1 VRGKLPTNNKFGS
14 LFFFLYLAEK
24 KMICN
29 KCSTYNPPQS
39 KFCYKCGNNLE
50 ENNKNFYNNFE
61 YKCNCGNILKPR
73 DRFCDKCNTWYPYTK
88 EQANI
93 SSDAIKQKNE
103 IRVIA
108 SERQINVS
116 GNSNNNYNKSPIDN
130 NIKQSHIDGSKNY
143 KKTLKNTKSGITKYL
158 IISIAVFLIISSIL
172 ILFLNKDKI
181 FNKTH
186 NTLLKFYPKKA
197 APGSLLYIDI
207 SDITTK
213 ENFNHLNV
221 FINNVEI
228 PIVSVD
234 EKIFIGRVPENA
246 SSGEISL
253 FSGGKKKLSSK
264 IEIIKPEKIFI
275 AREKIKSSNK
285 SQTIKFPEDIQVVV
299 PAGFVKNET
308 QIVLN
313 KIINAPEP
321 DILGCYQFFEYD
333 LKIGNYEQLP
343 DFIEISFPLKTE
355 LFSKDKAFEDQI
367 LAYRRD
373 VNFEDLTVLPYR
385 YDSNAERVYIYTDH
399 LSLAGVI
406 IIGGLVVGGV
416 VSILGP
422 EALDKISYDVYITP
436 QKNFRI
442 LYNKGIEKNSNFFED
457 GSWVSKYSP
466 QVLNTYNSKYPKYVQ
481 DVGEMFEIA
490 LANYQKAGL
499 TEMVSKKNIFGNK
512 TNYHINI
519 KLNSYASKLS
529 PGPLYLSHTGYI
541 HIDAPLYLIEFRGKK
556 SSCSYVGHELF
567 HRQQAEY
574 YNFTRFKRSKDFWWI
589 EACAEYAG
597 DRIAWK
603 NSVNNW
609 NGEVF
614 TKMFNDIPPEYLSFP
629 IKTTGK
635 PNKNFANEYEYNT
648 AVFVYFLTEVCGF
661 KFNELIAGGAKDE
674 PIESLNSFLK
684 SKTNNTNGINHYY
697 RQFSIWS
704 IFSEGNYGTGYFK
717 NYKPAN
723 FEKNS
728 DIKEIAEKK
737 TEIYLPDTKEFEIST
752 EGNDGILI
760 DIFKFSGNKKL
771 KGDDIAKPIETLNPG
786 NTFII
791 KNCKSNEIYYILA
804 TNLSGDKSEAKIKL
818 TTKHDKETIEIDT
831 HTFQFS
837 GNYSSKLYAIKLK
850 NIEFTVS
857 PDTIKDGK
865 INNEYTFKINAEN
878 IPPEVVSVYIE
889 YDFDDSQNN
898 NSKGITLPISVDKDR
913 KIETEIKYKW
923 KYPLRKSNI
932 KFKLKN
938 AVNDKELAK
947 AEAFIQF
954 YTVTITGAR
963 IINYELKGGATEQT
977 HKFVAEATPSGNYNF
992 EWDFGDGT
1000 PVLKI
1005 PGKNNKCQTE
1015 HRYKN
1020 LKPGQ
1025 KFKPKVKLYDDK
1037 NNLLDEDVININI
1050 DSKSEPVKP
1059 DNKPQQSNNYYI
1071 DFRIF
1076 VYTNYTDSY
1085 QDNNQKWNSSQYE
1098 SFENNYHTTLGMPIN
1113 KGNSFSA
1120 YFTRGNGFEK
1130 ISGNFDNKKLNRLN
1144 YERVKSIYSG
1154 NTKIRE
1160 ESLSLEIRDIP
1171 IEEANEYGISFLL
1184 WGWDCDKLAPDPR
1197 FERSIVKLEQKVK
1210 FFPSGKEISI
1220 ANLDFNK
1227 SEVYSCKNWQD
1238 LWAPRSHIRVSIS
1251 YGN

>member
-1 VRGKLPTNNKFGS
+1 
-14 LFFFLYLAEK
+14 
-24 KMICN
+24 MICN
-29 KCSTYNPPQS
+29 KCSSINPPHS
-39 KFCYKCGNNLE
+39 KFCSKCGNPLAAV
-50 ENNKNFYNNFE
+50 NKNFYNGFDSI
-61 YKCNCGNILKPR
+61 CNCGNILKPR
-73 DRFCDKCNTWYPYTK
+73 ERFCDKCNTWYPFTK
-88 EQANI
+88 EQSNV
-93 SSDAIKQKNE
+93 SSDTTKQKNDT
-103 IRVIA
+103 RLIA
-108 SERQINVS
+108 SDRQINV
-116 GNSNNNYNKSPIDN
+116 GENHNISNGTSQFGE
-130 NIKQSHIDGSKNY
+130 NIKQTYIDEINSNKASST
-143 KKTLKNTKSGITKYL
+143 KKKSGLTKYI
-158 IISIAVFLIISSIL
+158 IISIIAVLSISSAI
-172 ILFLNKDKI
+172 ILFLNKEKI
-181 FNKTH
+181 FNKNQITV
-186 NTLLKFYPKKA
+186 LKYYPQQA
-197 APGSLLYIDI
+197 TPGSLLYIDI
-207 SDITTK
+207 SEIAPKDNLNDI
-213 ENFNHLNV
+213 NV
-221 FINNVEI
+221 HINNIEI

-234 EKIFIGRVPENA
+234 ENIIIGRVPENA

-264 IEIIKPEKIFI
+264 IEIVNPEKIFI
-275 AREKIKSSNK
+275 ARENIKPSNK
-285 SQTIKFPEDIQVVV
+285 SQTINFPEGVQVVI
-299 PAGFVKNET
+299 PGGFVKNNT

-313 KIINAPEP
+313 KIINAPEA
-321 DILGCYQFFEYD
+321 DILGGYQFFEYD
-333 LKIGNYEQLP
+333 IKIGNYEQLP
-343 DFIEISFPLKTE
+343 DFIEISFPLKAE
-355 LFSKDKAFEDQI
+355 LFTKDKAYEEQI

-373 VNFEDLTVLPYR
+373 VNFEHLTVLPYR
-385 YDSNAERVYIYTDH
+385 YDSNTERVYIYTDH

-406 IIGGLVVGGV
+406 VIGGLVIGGV

-442 LYNKGIEKNSNFFED
+442 LYNKGLEKNSNFFED

-466 QVLNTYNSKYPKYVQ
+466 QVLNTYNSQHPKYVQ
-481 DVGEMFEIA
+481 DIGEMFEIA

-499 TEMVSKKNIFGNK
+499 TEMVSKNNIFGKK

-529 PGPLYLSHTGYI
+529 PGPLYLSPTGYI

-603 NSVNNW
+603 NNVNNW
-609 NGEVF
+609 NGELF
-614 TKMFNDIPPEYLSFP
+614 TKMFNNIPPEYLSFP

-635 PNKNFANEYEYNT
+635 PNKNFTNDYEYNT

-661 KFNELIAGGAKDE
+661 KFNELIAGAAKDE

-684 SKTNNTNGINHYY
+684 SKTNNTNGISHYY
-697 RQFSIWS
+697 RQFAIWS

-717 NYKPAN
+717 NYLPAN

-737 TEIYLPDTKEFEIST
+737 TEIYLPENKEFEIST

-760 DIFKFSGNKKL
+760 DIFKFSENKKL
-771 KGDDIAKPIETLNPG
+771 SGNDIAKPIQTLNPG
-786 NTFII
+786 SSFTI

-804 TNLSGDKSEAKIKL
+804 INLSGDKSEAKIKL
-818 TTKHDKETIEIDT
+818 TTKQDKETIEIDT

-837 GNYSSKLYAIKLK
+837 GNYSSKLYAVKLK
-850 NIEFTVS
+850 DIEFTVS

-878 IPPEVVSVYIE
+878 IPPDVVSVYIE

-898 NSKGITLPISVDKDR
+898 NSKGITLPISVDKER

-923 KYPLRKSNI
+923 KYPVRKSNI

-938 AVNDKELAK
+938 AVNDKELSK

-1059 DNKPQQSNNYYI
+1059 DNKPQQSNNYY
-1071 DFRIF
+1071 
-1076 VYTNYTDSY
+1076 
-1085 QDNNQKWNSSQYE
+1085 
-1098 SFENNYHTTLGMPIN
+1098 
-1113 KGNSFSA
+1113 
-1120 YFTRGNGFEK
+1120 
-1130 ISGNFDNKKLNRLN
+1130 
-1144 YERVKSIYSG
+1144 
-1154 NTKIRE
+1154 
-1160 ESLSLEIRDIP
+1160 
-1171 IEEANEYGISFLL
+1171 
-1184 WGWDCDKLAPDPR
+1184 
-1197 FERSIVKLEQKVK
+1197 
-1210 FFPSGKEISI
+1210 
-1220 ANLDFNK
+1220 
-1227 SEVYSCKNWQD
+1227 
-1238 LWAPRSHIRVSIS
+1238 
-1251 YGN
+1251 